1 MTKSLKVRKFFKQL
15 YFIREVEKR
24 IASEYSNNNMRC
36 PVHLSIGQEAIAVG
50 VCSALKKRDKIIS
63 GHRSHANYLAKGGN
77 LNKMIAELYGKKTG
91 CVKGLGGSMHLFD
104 KNAGIEM
111 SVPIVASHIP
121 IGTGIGFYSK
131 SHHCKKKFIIT
142 IFFGD
147 AATEEGV
154 FHESINF
161 ASLHNLPILFICED
175 NKFSVYTHI
184 KHRQPKKRN
193 LVKIAKA
200 HGIKSFVSDGND
212 VQKVF
217 NIANKTLNFI
227 RANSKPALID
237 FKTYRWLEHC
247 GPNRDDNLNYRDSKE
262 VKKWLNRCPIEIMK
276 RNNKKT
282 LNDRFLTKIA
292 QEIKRKID
300 NAFTFAKRSSFPSR
314 KELKNLINN

>member
-24 IASEYSNNNMRC
+24 IASEYSNNKMRC

-131 SHHCKKKFIIT
+131 SHHCKKKFIILCKY
-142 IFFGD
+142 
-147 AATEEGV
+147 E
-154 FHESINF
+154 NQ
-161 ASLHNLPILFICED
+161 IL
-175 NKFSVYTHI
+175 
-184 KHRQPKKRN
+184 
-193 LVKIAKA
+193 
-200 HGIKSFVSDGND
+200 
-212 VQKVF
+212 
-217 NIANKTLNFI
+217 
-227 RANSKPALID
+227 
-237 FKTYRWLEHC
+237 
-247 GPNRDDNLNYRDSKE
+247 
-262 VKKWLNRCPIEIMK
+262 
-276 RNNKKT
+276 
-282 LNDRFLTKIA
+282 
-292 QEIKRKID
+292 
-300 NAFTFAKRSSFPSR
+300 
-314 KELKNLINN
+314 